1 MNSLNIVY
9 YKIKPV
15 FHTFIFE
22 IRLQIKKFVIF
33 SGMTILLLF
42 LNSYIPYVLNTPLES
57 SQVNFYEYGN
67 SYFILIIVLA
77 VSFFF
82 GGIICSEF
90 KNKTG
95 LQIIPLTNRFK
106 LIIGKYCANLILII
120 GIITIHY
127 LTMALFAYNFY
138 GRPLLKT
145 LFYSFGFAVLYT
157 LALSSI
163 ATFLSSFMPSI
174 ASVSVIMAFYVFIGD
189 SILSSIIM
197 GINSELEPLYSFYYL
212 FSIIGYIFYPEFST
226 MERINPYTGR
236 WLFPSIEGA
245 FVVLSL
251 IAIIFFILSSL
262 LFKRR
267 EF

>member
-174 ASVSVIMAFYVFIGD
+174 TPVILTMVGYIFIGD
-189 SILSSIIM
+189 SLIGYITITWKV
-197 GINSELEPLYSFYYL
+197 EPLYSL
-212 FSIIGYIFYPEFST
+212 GYIYYIVKYILYPDFST
-226 MERINPYTGR
+226 MDRLTPIDER

-245 FVVLSL
+245 LTLLS
-251 IAIIFFILSSL
+251 IYTVIFFILGII